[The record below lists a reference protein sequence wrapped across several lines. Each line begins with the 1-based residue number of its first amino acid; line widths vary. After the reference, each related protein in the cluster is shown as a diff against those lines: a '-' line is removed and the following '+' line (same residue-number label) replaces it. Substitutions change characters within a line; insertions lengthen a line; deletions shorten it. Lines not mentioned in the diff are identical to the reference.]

1 MEYRASETC
10 PETPRRDENLRQAE
24 DVGRKD
30 FMFGVTGVGLM
41 IIVAILFAI
50 FA

>member
-1 MEYRASETC
+1 MEYRASETS
-10 PETPRRDENLRQAE
+10 PEAPRRDENLRQAE

-30 FMFGVTGVGLM
+30 FMFGVTGMG
-41 IIVAILFAI
+41 IIVVVAILFAI